1 VRRMSSTSHEAQVIR
16 CPACDHEV
24 RHARYCEHCG
34 APLPAELAARA
45 DALTEPAAHAGSAR
59 LEIDAARVLQ
69 QNAVGVLELRLT
81 NTGAHQAQVVMVEV
95 DTPVVDAPLRC
106 IVRDIRRGRHMP
118 LRFSVIPLR
127 HGEAV
132 CRVRVKVLDTAQ
144 VFGVS
149 AGEFTIVVNPP
160 HVEETTL
167 QFVIKDSDVVG
178 DFENVFTQKRR
189 RPRDVMQPRR
199 RAVWVPIQLVE
210 QEHREVRPVPKTI
223 VDAGRLA
230 GVPPIESAALRLLE
244 AGTMR
249 TVALFARPQLAFG
262 RSAWPDP
269 HSREQNDVVL
279 RLMPDSAATRDL
291 SRRIHRF
298 AFQLRV
304 GAEEVELARLAR
316 REGRIAVD
324 SVERLVDGQPID
336 VGGLFELTPRI
347 VRDTDPFRW
356 ERFAL
361 HRGTGSLPE
370 IELIEVCVPSA
381 AQVLGVVLRRSDEAA
396 ELEEYVQVRRHV
408 TIGASTQA
416 AIVLHE
422 GGVAPTHARLIA
434 RGGVFF
440 IEHLG
445 SDGGTWVN
453 ERRLGPNE
461 IAPLVYGDH
470 LMLGKAAIAF
480 EPFQQQFGDD
490 DE

>member
-1 VRRMSSTSHEAQVIR
+1 MSSTSQEKHVTR
-16 CPACDHEV
+16 CPACDRTV
-24 RHARYCEHCG
+24 AHARYCEHCG
-34 APLPAELAARA
+34 ASLPAEVAVRA
-45 DALTEPAAHAGSAR
+45 DALAEAVAHAGSVR

-69 QNAVGVLELRLT
+69 QQAVGVLELRLT
-81 NTGAHQAQVVMVEV
+81 NIGAHEAQVAMVEI
-95 DTPVVDAPLRC
+95 DTPVVDTPLRC
-106 IVRDIRRGRHMP
+106 IVRDVRCGRHMP
-118 LRFSVIPLR
+118 LRFSVMPVR

-132 CRVRVKVLDTAQ
+132 CRVRVKMLDTAQ
-144 VFGVS
+144 VFSVS
-149 AGEFTIVVNPP
+149 TGEFTIVVNPP

-199 RAVWVPIQLVE
+199 RATWVPVRLVE

-249 TVALFARPQLAFG
+249 TVVLLAKPQLAFG

-269 HSREQNDVVL
+269 NSREQNDVVL
-279 RLMPDSAATRDL
+279 RLMPDSCAARDL

-298 AFQLRV
+298 AFQVRA
-304 GAEEVELARLAR
+304 GADDVELIRLAR

-324 SVERLVDGQPID
+324 SVERLVDGQAID
-336 VGGLFELTPRI
+336 VAGLFELAVRI
-347 VRDTDPFRW
+347 VRGTDPFRW
-356 ERFAL
+356 ERFIL
-361 HRGTGSLPE
+361 HRGTDRAPE
-370 IELIEVCVPSA
+370 IEIVEACVPSA
-381 AQVLGVVLRRSDEAA
+381 AQVLGLVLRRSDEAA
-396 ELEEYVQVRRHV
+396 EIEEYVQVRRHV
-408 TIGASTQA
+408 TIGASAEA
-416 AIVLHE
+416 AIVLRE

-440 IEHLG
+440 IEDLG

-453 ERRLGPNE
+453 ERRLGPDE
-461 IAPLVYGDH
+461 LAPLVCGDH

-480 EPFQQQFGDD
+480 EPFQQQFGE
-490 DE
+490 DEA